1 MIPSQES
8 LGGRLRRLAVAADEL
23 RGLVSK
29 VMLDDDD
36 RTRVSIALD
45 RVELAIVMV
54 AHAARVPK

>member
-1 MIPSQES
+1 LIPSQEA
-8 LGGRLRRLAVAADEL
+8 LGDRLRRLAIAADEL
-23 RGLVSK
+23 RALVSAVK
-29 VMLDDDD
+29 LDGDD